1 MGSQLTGRTILV
13 VDDNPEN
20 LIVLGELL
28 LAQHKVRTAN
38 SGERAL
44 HLARQ
49 APLPDLVL
57 LDVMMPGMS
66 GYEVLE
72 GLRADPLTRDIPVIF
87 VTAMS
92 GVEDEQHGLELGA
105 VDYVTK
111 PLHPAIVLARVNT
124 HLELKSA
131 RDHLQHQNA
140 RLEVEIARR
149 MHENQVV
156 QDVTIHALAR
166 LAEMRDEETG
176 NHIVRTQDYVEQL
189 AKLARAHPRFAAAL
203 NERTVV
209 LISKSA
215 PLHDIGKVG
224 IPDHILHKPG
234 KLNADEWGEM
244 QTHAKRGADAIR
256 KAISDTTEAAEFLD
270 YAIDIAQ
277 SHHERWDGSGY
288 PDHLAGEAIP
298 LAARLMAIADVF
310 DALIS
315 RRVYKAPFTPDEAYR
330 LMAEQRGRHFD
341 PDLLDIFL
349 GAFGEFC
356 AIASRYPDT
365 PAPPG
370 SSPPH

>member
-1 MGSQLTGRTILV
+1 LPGRTILV

-28 LAQHKVRTAN
+28 LGQHKVRTAN

-44 HLARQ
+44 FLARQ
-49 APLPDLVL
+49 RPLPDLIL
-57 LDVMMPGMS
+57 LDVMMPVMS
-66 GYEVLE
+66 GYEVLAQ
-72 GLRADPLTRDIPVIF
+72 LRADPLTRDIPVIF
-87 VTAMS
+87 VTALNAA
-92 GVEDEQHGLELGA
+92 EDEQRGIELGA

-124 HLELKSA
+124 HLELKAA
-131 RDHLQHQNA
+131 RDVLRRDNA
-140 RLEVEIARR
+140 KLELEIARR

-176 NHIVRTQDYVEQL
+176 RHIEHTQSTVRH
-189 AKLARAHPRFAAAL
+189 LARLARSHPRFAAEL
-203 NERTVV
+203 NEHTIA

-224 IPDHILHKPG
+224 IPDQILRKPG
-234 KLNADEWGEM
+234 KLDAAEWEIM
-244 QTHAKRGADAIR
+244 KTHAQLGADALR
-256 KAISDTTEAAEFLD
+256 HAVDDTHERAEFLD
-270 YAIDIAQ
+270 FAIEIAR

-288 PDHLAGEAIP
+288 PDGLAGEAIP

-315 RRVYKAPFTPDEAYR
+315 RRVYKAPMPFGVTQA

-341 PDLLDIFL
+341 PDLLDIFI
-349 GAFGEFC
+349 GAYDTFC
-356 AIASRYPDT
+356 DLARRHTED
-365 PAPPG
+365 PAAAADATG
-370 SSPPH
+370 